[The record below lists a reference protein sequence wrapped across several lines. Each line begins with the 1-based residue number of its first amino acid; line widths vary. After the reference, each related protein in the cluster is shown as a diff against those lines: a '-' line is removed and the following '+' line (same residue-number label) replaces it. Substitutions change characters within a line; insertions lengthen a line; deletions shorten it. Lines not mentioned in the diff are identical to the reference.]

1 MKRLLLG
8 MSGGVDSAAA
18 AVLLLRAGYE
28 VEGATLLLAPDG
40 AQDAADAARCAA
52 VLGIPHRTVDLRGTF
67 RREVMDAFA
76 AEYRAGRTPNPCV
89 LCNRAVKFGAMLRLA
104 LEAGFD
110 GVATGHYA
118 RIEEAGGRFLLR
130 ASPTEKDQSYMLYS
144 LSQEQL
150 GRAVLPLAELS
161 KSEVR
166 ALAREAGLPAAQKPE
181 SQDICFVPDGDYA
194 GFLSRFAGEPFTPGD
209 FVDTEGNVLGR
220 HGGLA
225 RYTVG
230 QRKGLGAFGRPM
242 YVVSLDAAHNRVVV
256 GPEGSQYRGTCTV
269 SGVNWIPWDAP
280 PGPLRCRAKI
290 RYRAPAAPCTVTPL
304 ADGRARVEFEE
315 PQRSVTPGQSAVFYD
330 GSLVLGGGVIES

>member
-1 MKRLLLG
+1 MRW
-8 MSGGVDSAAA
+8 
-18 AVLLLRAGYE
+18 RAPRCCSRPG
-28 VEGATLLLAPDG
+28 G

-67 RREVMDAFA
+67 RREVMDVFA

-130 ASPTEKDQSYMLYS
+130 RIAHGKDQSYMLYS

-166 ALAREAGLPAAQKPE
+166 ALAREAGLPAAQKPKART
-181 SQDICFVPDGDYA
+181 SASCRTATMPGSFPALRGALHA
-194 GFLSRFAGEPFTPGD
+194 GRFCGH
-209 FVDTEGNVLGR
+209 R
-220 HGGLA
+220 
-225 RYTVG
+225 G
-230 QRKGLGAFGRPM
+230 QRA
-242 YVVSLDAAHNRVVV
+242 
-256 GPEGSQYRGTCTV
+256 GPPRR
-269 SGVNWIPWDAP
+269 
-280 PGPLRCRAKI
+280 PLRATRWASA
-290 RYRAPAAPCTVTPL
+290 RGWARSG
-304 ADGRARVEFEE
+304 GR
-315 PQRSVTPGQSAVFYD
+315 
-330 GSLVLGGGVIES
+330 

>member
-28 VEGATLLLAPDG
+28 VEGATLLLAPGG

-67 RREVMDAFA
+67 RREVMDVFA

-130 ASPTEKDQSYMLYS
+130 ASPTDKDQSYMLYS

-194 GFLSRFAGEPFTPGD
+194 GFLSRALRGSPSRRGILWTPRA
-209 FVDTEGNVLGR
+209 TCW
-220 HGGLA
+220 
-225 RYTVG
+225 
-230 QRKGLGAFGRPM
+230 GAT
-242 YVVSLDAAHNRVVV
+242 AAL
-256 GPEGSQYRGTCTV
+256 RGTRWASARGWAR
-269 SGVNWIPWDAP
+269 SG
-280 PGPLRCRAKI
+280 GRCMSCRSTRRTTASWWGRRA
-290 RYRAPAAPCTVTPL
+290 ASTAA
-304 ADGRARVEFEE
+304 RARC
-315 PQRSVTPGQSAVFYD
+315 PA
-330 GSLVLGGGVIES
+330 